1 MKIYINTIKES
12 WVIDRFKKE
21 WLEFNNEFSTSTISN
36 ADIIWIIAPWTWKK
50 IPKKFLKKKTVVC
63 SIYHI
68 DEKKFT
74 PREKKEFQKR
84 DEYVNKYHVIS
95 NRTKEQVERLTNK
108 EITVIPFWIN
118 QDIWFEIDKSQIRNK
133 YSFPEDR
140 FLIGSFQRDTEGSD
154 LFSPKLSKGP
164 DIFIN
169 IISKMYKQNSNI
181 EIILTGKRRNYI
193 ISELEKIGVNYHYFE
208 MVDFSVLNELYNC
221 LDLYIVSSRYEGGPQ
236 SILECGITKTPIIS
250 TKVGIAD
257 EILSPKSIYDVDNFF
272 QAKPDIETAY
282 ENSLKYVIPKGFK
295 DYHNLFKDVYED

>member
-1 MKIYINTIKES
+1 MKIYLNTIKES

-21 WLEFNNEFSTSTISN
+21 WLEFNKKFSTSEISN

-50 IPKKFLKKKTVVC
+50 IPKKFLKDKTVVC

-68 DEKKFT
+68 DEKKFST
-74 PREKKEFQKR
+74 KEKKEFYKR
-84 DEYVNKYHVIS
+84 DKYVNKYHVIS
-95 NRTKEQVERLTNK
+95 KRTKEQVERLTNK

-118 QDIWFEIDKSQIRNK
+118 KDIWFEIDKGDVRNK
-133 YSFPEDR
+133 YSFPKDK

-169 IISKMYKQNSNI
+169 IVSKMYKQNRNI

-193 ISELEKIGVNYHYFE
+193 ISELEKIGINYHYFE

-236 SILECGITKTPIIS
+236 SVLECGITKTPIIS

-257 EILSPKSIYDVDNFF
+257 EILSPKSIYDVDNFSK
-272 QAKPDIETAY
+272 AKPDVETAY
-282 ENSLKYVIPKGFK
+282 ENSLKYITPNGFK
-295 DYHNLFKDVYED
+295 EYLNLFKDVYED

>member
-154 LFSPKLSKGP
+154 LVSPKLSKGP

>member
-118 QDIWFEIDKSQIRNK
+118 QNIWFEIDKSQIRNK
-133 YSFPEDR
+133 YSFPGDR

-181 EIILTGKRRNYI
+181 
-193 ISELEKIGVNYHYFE
+193 
-208 MVDFSVLNELYNC
+208 
-221 LDLYIVSSRYEGGPQ
+221 
-236 SILECGITKTPIIS
+236 
-250 TKVGIAD
+250 
-257 EILSPKSIYDVDNFF
+257 
-272 QAKPDIETAY
+272 
-282 ENSLKYVIPKGFK
+282 
-295 DYHNLFKDVYED
+295 